1 MQEPGS
7 ISKSDSGICKAL
19 CAAGG
24 QKHAEGQEA
33 GWEGQPRR
41 DFKQGSDMAR
51 SGFGKEC
58 LASQMK
64 PEGKRARLEE
74 SWSYLFEPHL
84 RT

>member
-1 MQEPGS
+1 MGRAATEGFQARERHGQ
-7 ISKSDSGICKAL
+7 IWVLEELFWHLSDII
-19 CAAGG
+19 
-24 QKHAEGQEA
+24 
-33 GWEGQPRR
+33 
-41 DFKQGSDMAR
+41 R

-58 LASQMK
+58 LASEMK